1 MIKQLFLFWT
11 AVLLP
16 FQVLLPQWKPAGDKI
31 KTPWAEK
38 IDVNNVLPEYP
49 RPIMERSDWSNLN
62 GLWNY
67 AVLPLGQPA
76 PTSFDGKILV
86 PFAIESSLS
95 GVGQTLGAEKEL
107 WYQREF
113 TIPSGWKGKKILL
126 HFGAVDWKTEVWVN
140 NIKVGTHTGGF
151 TPFALDITEAL
162 NKSKNNLIVKVWD
175 PTDKGPQPRGKQVSK
190 PQGIW
195 YTPVSGIWQ
204 TVWMEP
210 VPEHYITN
218 IKTTPDIDTN
228 KIRVEVETDG
238 NKHSDK
244 FEVKVFDG
252 EHLVAMGTSINGLSV
267 EVSMPADAKR
277 WSPDNPFLYQMEI
290 SLSSAGKQID
300 RVKSYTAMRKYSTQR
315 DEHGIVRLQLNNNDL
330 FQFGPLDQGWWPDGL
345 YTAPTDEA
353 LYYDIQKTKD
363 LGFNM
368 IRKHI
373 KVEPARWYTYC
384 DQIGLIVWQDMPNGD
399 KNPEWQNRK
408 YFEGTELTRSIE
420 SERTYRK
427 EWKEIIDCLYSY
439 PCIGVWVPFNEA
451 WGQFKTCE
459 IAEWT
464 KQYDPTRL
472 VNPASGGNHYT
483 CGDMLDLH
491 NYPEPKMYMY
501 DAQRTTVLGEYGGI
515 GIALKDHL
523 WEPNRN
529 WGYVQFN
536 TSEEATAEYLK
547 YAKMLKTMIARGF
560 SAAVY
565 TQTTDVEVEV
575 NGLITYDRK
584 VIKLNESVLKKINSE
599 ICNSLK

>member
-1 MIKQLFLFWT
+1 MIKHL
-11 AVLLP
+11 VLVGATLLLSS
-16 FQVLLPQWKPAGDKI
+16 QVLWAQWKPVGNKI
-31 KTPWAEK
+31 KTSWTEN
-38 IDVNNVLPEYP
+38 IDINNVLPEYP
-49 RPIMERSDWSNLN
+49 RPIMERSEWSNLN

-67 AVLPLGQPA
+67 TIQPLGKGI
-76 PTSFDGKILV
+76 PTSFDGEILV

-95 GVGQTLGAEKEL
+95 GVGRILGENKNL
-107 WYQREF
+107 WYQRSF
-113 TIPSGWKGKKILL
+113 IIPSKWKGKKILL

-140 NIKVGTHTGGF
+140 NIKVGEHTGGF
-151 TPFALDITEAL
+151 TPFSFDITQALDG
-162 NKSKNNLIVKVWD
+162 SKNTLVVKVWD
-175 PTDKGPQPRGKQVSK
+175 PTDKGTQPRGKQVSQ
-190 PQGIW
+190 PRGIW

-204 TVWMEP
+204 TVWLEP
-210 VPEHYITN
+210 VADHYITN
-218 IKTTPDIDTN
+218 VRTTPDIDTN
-228 KIRVEVETDG
+228 GVKVKVETD
-238 NKHSDK
+238 NDRVSDK
-244 FEVKVFDG
+244 FEVKVFDEG
-252 EHLVAMGTSINGLSV
+252 QLVAMGTSINGLPV
-267 EVSMPADAKR
+267 EISMPVDVKL
-277 WSPDNPFLYQMEI
+277 WSPDNPFLYQMEV
-290 SLSSAGKQID
+290 SLFSEGKRSDCI
-300 RVKSYTAMRKYSTQR
+300 KSYMAMRKFSTKR
-315 DEHGIVRLQLNNNDL
+315 DGKGIVRLQLNNKDL

-353 LYYDIQKTKD
+353 LRYDIKKTKD
-363 LGFNM
+363 FGFNM

-384 DQIGLIVWQDMPNGD
+384 DQMGIIVWQDMPSGD

-408 YFEGTELTRSIE
+408 YFEGTELTRSPE
-420 SERTYRK
+420 SEANYRK

-439 PCIGVWVPFNEA
+439 PCIGTWVPFNEA

-491 NYPEPKMYMY
+491 NYPGPKMYLY
-501 DAQRTTVLGEYGGI
+501 DAQRATVLGEYGGI
-515 GIALKDHL
+515 GLVLKDHL
-523 WEPNRN
+523 WEPDRN

-536 TSEEATAEYLK
+536 TSAEATAEYLR
-547 YAKMLKTMIARGF
+547 YAKMLKEMIGQGF

-584 VIKLNESVLKKINSE
+584 VIKLDEAILKKMNE
-599 ICNSLK
+599 DICNSLK